1 MTAVTETR
9 ELTRHFGKFVA
20 VDDLTFTVEAGEI
33 FGLLGSNGAGKT
45 TTIKMLNTLL
55 PPTSGQAYI
64 CEYDVVKKASSVQ
77 MTIG

>member
-1 MTAVTETR
+1 MTAVTETQ

-33 FGLLGSNGAGKT
+33 FGLLGSNRAGKT

-55 PPTSGQAYI
+55 PPTSGLAYV
-64 CEYDVVKKASSVQ
+64 CGYDVVKKASSVQ